1 MADTGPSY
9 VHRIRAGVRPG
20 VGLGLL
26 VGAAEVIVLALDL
39 RQPLGFVG
47 FVGLGLLALATNAA
61 LGALCAVLAG
71 GVVHLEPPDPE
82 AARRPTTLSTLVARQ
97 VAGGALL
104 HAGVYL
110 WEGAARL
117 AIEDGA
123 PASVGA
129 LAALP
134 FGWAAVVYFQARFWL
149 RRAELAWGPVPRF
162 PVVAGGLSLAV
173 LGVAAGAFALRGA
186 GGSAPPRTPSLVLVT
201 VDGLRA
207 DAVSPGATPA
217 LEALARDGVRFADA
231 VTPTGETRSANAS
244 VLVGLHPLRHHVL
257 SDHHVLSRAYRSVFE
272 ALADEGWATGAFVSG
287 RAAAAGS
294 GLAQGFGVVDDA
306 LGPWSFVTRVHVF
319 DRAAEVADLARGS
332 RGAHRSAA
340 ATVDR
345 FARWLERRGEEPFA
359 AWIHL
364 DEPHVAALE
373 GGDYAAAVAAAD
385 GAVARVRELVGRRG
399 EASPTGVI
407 VVGTHGELLGAHG
420 GRTNRTLYD
429 EVVHVPLLMSL
440 PGLPVDAPVVEP
452 QVRTMDVAATI
463 ADWLRAPP
471 LDESEGIPL
480 TGYVA
485 GARRATMGC
494 SLVGR
499 DLEGRWILGLRNN
512 GVKVVRTPDGGAELY
527 DLRRDPEELDDRAA
541 QEPEVVLQ
549 ARSLLASDAAALDA
563 WLR

>member
-9 VHRIRAGVRPG
+9 VHRIRAGVWPG

-26 VGAAEVIVLALDL
+26 VGAAEVVLLALDL
-39 RQPLGFVG
+39 RQPLGFFG
-47 FVGLGLLALATNAA
+47 FAGIGVLALLANAA
-61 LGALCAVLAG
+61 LGASCAVLAG
-71 GVVHLEPPDPE
+71 AVVHLEPPDPD
-82 AARRPTTLSTLVARQ
+82 APRRPTTLATLLARQ
-97 VAGGALL
+97 IAGGALL
-104 HAGVYL
+104 HAGGYL
-110 WEGAARL
+110 WEAAARL
-117 AIEDGA
+117 AMEDGS

-149 RRAELAWGPVPRF
+149 RRAEWGPVPRF
-162 PVVAGGLSLAV
+162 AVVAGGLPAAV
-173 LGVAAGAFALRGA
+173 LLVATAIFALDGT
-186 GGSAPPRTPSLVLVT
+186 GGTAPPRTPSIVLVT
-201 VDGLRA
+201 IDGLRA
-207 DAVSPGATPA
+207 DAVSLRATPA
-217 LEALARDGVRFADA
+217 LDGLALDGVRFADA
-231 VTPTGETRSANAS
+231 VTPTGETRGANAS

-257 SDHHVLSRAYRSVFE
+257 SDHHALSRAYRSVFE
-272 ALADEGWATGAFVSG
+272 VLAGEGWATGAFVSG

-294 GLAQGFGVVDDA
+294 GLAQGFAVFDDA

-319 DRAAEVADLARGS
+319 DRAAALADLARGS
-332 RGAHRSAA
+332 GGAHRSAV
-340 ATVDR
+340 ATVER
-345 FARWLERRGEEPFA
+345 FGRWLEQSGDEPFA

-364 DEPHVAALE
+364 DEPHVAASE
-373 GGDYAAAVAAAD
+373 GGDYAAAVTAVD
-385 GAVARVRELVGRRG
+385 GAVARVRELIGRRG
-399 EASPTGVI
+399 DASPTGVI

-429 EVVHVPLLMSL
+429 EVVHVPLIVSL

-452 QVRTMDVAATI
+452 QVCTMDVAATI
-463 ADWLRAPP
+463 ADWLRAPS

-485 GARRATMGC
+485 GARAATIWC

-512 GVKVVRTPDGGAELY
+512 GVKVVRKPGGGEELY
-527 DLRRDPEELDDRAA
+527 DLRGDPQEADDRAA
-541 QEPEVVLQ
+541 EQREVILQ